1 MDDVDLRIHRGAQHL
16 DAGHVKNRHF
26 ERRTIAARRSG
37 GSLIAADIALLAATA
52 LVRSRSALRKNRRR
66 RNRLHQQDRD
76 SSKHYAMSWR
86 MRCRTAPA
94 AMSVS
99 LSRLML

>member
-37 GSLIAADIALLAATA
+37 GSLIAADIAHLAATA

-66 RNRLHQQDRD
+66 RNRPHRQDRD
-76 SSKHYAMSWR
+76 STKNNAMDMSDAPPAER
-86 MRCRTAPA
+86 KPVMIVDTAH
-94 AMSVS
+94 
-99 LSRLML
+99 L